1 MTITAL
7 PTPPSR
13 QDPLNFAD
21 RADDFLGAL
30 PQFATEANAL
40 ATAVNADETAAAASA
55 ADAANSAD
63 IAQAA
68 ALAAQTVSSYKGEWS
83 SLTGPL
89 TVPSTVSYLG
99 IFYTL
104 TSNIADV
111 TAHTPGV
118 SAVWLVV
125 GTGERPLSISTNTS
139 LNLFTTYRVT
149 ANCIATLPAAPTDGS
164 WVKFINKTGTN
175 NFTVARNGKTIEGL
189 SADLTVNVNN
199 KGFWMIYSATAND
212 WWIFV

>member
-30 PQFATEANAL
+30 PQFVTEANAL
-40 ATAVNADETAAAASA
+40 AIAVNVDEAATASSAAA
-55 ADAANSAD
+55 AANSAAT
-63 IAQAA
+63 AQAA
-68 ALAAQTVSSYKGEWS
+68 ALAAQTVSNYRGEWS

-89 TVPSTVSYLG
+89 TVPSTVSYSG
-99 IFYTL
+99 VFYTL

-125 GTGERPLSISTNTS
+125 GTGERPVSISTNTS

-149 ANCIATLPAAPTDGS
+149 ANCIATLPSAPTDGS
-164 WVKFINKTGTN
+164 WVKFINKTGVN

-199 KGFWMIYSATAND
+199 KGFWLIYSATTND
-212 WWIFV
+212 WWIFI